1 MAHPSYLSE
10 QLNRTTVVQKGDGKE
25 TIFPYFADE
34 ELCKAVNLAL
44 FLNRPLLLMGEP
56 GCGKSLLAKAVAYEW
71 YKGELYNQQKYFEWN
86 VKSTSKA
93 REGLYEYDHLLR
105 LRDANFRNKN
115 TNMRNKDRYRSW
127 GPMAEAMRNSED
139 GRKAVLLIDEIDK
152 ADIDFSNDLLNEL
165 ERNSFYI
172 PETNESPTFEHKP
185 FIVITSNGEKDLSDA
200 FLRRCVFHYID
211 MFSARKLET
220 PETKEWL
227 ERILKARFYE
237 TPEKTDGLIEKAVMT
252 FVALR
257 KGMNTESSLYRKAI
271 NTSEFI
277 DWFAILKACSDPKK
291 GPATLADDLALQDWL
306 NDKADENNQVP
317 VPFGNVLFKTTTA
330 LFNFKTMEQPLST
343 EAQIPL

>member
-10 QLNRTTVVQKGDGKE
+10 QLKRTKEVDKGQGKE

-34 ELCKAVNLAL
+34 ELRKAVNLAL

-71 YKGELYNQQKYFEWN
+71 YKGELYDQHKYFEWN

-105 LRDANFRNKN
+105 LRDANFQHQDNN
-115 TNMRNKDRYRSW
+115 IEDIERYRRW
-127 GPMAEAMRNSED
+127 GPMAEAMRHSEA

-152 ADIDFSNDLLNEL
+152 ADIDFSNDLLTEL

-172 PETNESPTFEHKP
+172 PETDESPSFEHKP

-211 MFSARKLET
+211 MFSVQKLET
-220 PETKEWL
+220 AETKAWL

-237 TPEKTDGLIEKAVMT
+237 PQEDSDTLIEKAVMT

-277 DWFAILKACSDPKK
+277 DWFAILKACSDPET
-291 GPATLADDLALQDWL
+291 GPVTLADDPAFRDWL
-306 NDKADENNQVP
+306 NEKTNENNQVP

-343 EAQIPL
+343 EAQRL

>member
-10 QLNRTTVVQKGDGKE
+10 QLKRTKEVDKEQGKE

-34 ELCKAVNLAL
+34 ELRKAVNLAL

-71 YKGELYNQQKYFEWN
+71 YKGELYNQHKYFEWN

-105 LRDANFRNKN
+105 LRDANFQNKN
-115 TNMRNKDRYRSW
+115 ANIRNVDRYRRW
-127 GPMAEAMRNSED
+127 GPMAEAMRHSEAD
-139 GRKAVLLIDEIDK
+139 RKAVLLIDEIDK
-152 ADIDFSNDLLNEL
+152 ADIDFSNDLLTEL

-172 PETNESPTFEHKP
+172 PETNESLSFAHKP

-211 MFSARKLET
+211 MFSVQKLET
-220 PETKEWL
+220 PETREWL
-227 ERILKARFYE
+227 EKILTARFYE
-237 TPEKTDGLIEKAVMT
+237 TQEESDPLIDKAVMT

-257 KGMNTESSLYRKAI
+257 KSMNTESSLYRKAI

-277 DWFAILKACSDPKK
+277 DWFTILKACSDSGA
-291 GPATLADDLALQDWL
+291 GPATLADDPAWQDWV
-306 NDKADENNQVP
+306 NDKANENNQVP

-343 EAQIPL
+343 EA

>member
-10 QLNRTTVVQKGDGKE
+10 KLKETVVVQKEQSWE
-25 TIFPYFADE
+25 TIYPYFADE
-34 ELCKAVNLAL
+34 ELRKAVNLAL

-56 GCGKSLLAKAVAYEW
+56 GCGKSLLAKAVAWEWYEW
-71 YKGELYNQQKYFEWN
+71 GLYDQHKYFEWN

-105 LRDANFRNKN
+105 LRDANYKDENN
-115 TNMRNKDRYRSW
+115 DIENIDRYRRW
-127 GPMAEAMRNSED
+127 GPMAEAMRHSDANK
-139 GRKAVLLIDEIDK
+139 KAVLLIDEIDK
-152 ADIDFSNDLLNEL
+152 ADIDFSNDLLTEL

-172 PETNESPTFEHKP
+172 PESNESVSFDHKP

-211 MFSARKLET
+211 MFSVQKLET

-227 ERILKARFYE
+227 EKILKARFYE
-237 TPEKTDGLIEKAVMT
+237 TQEESDPLIEKAVMT

-257 KGMNTESSLYRKAI
+257 KGMNTEASLYRKAI

-277 DWFAILKACSDPKK
+277 DWFAILRECTAGT
-291 GPATLADDLALQDWL
+291 GPAILKNDPALNDWL
-306 NDKADENNQVP
+306 NDKVNDNNQVP

-343 EAQIPL
+343 TEA

>member
-10 QLNRTTVVQKGDGKE
+10 QLKSITVVDKGQGKE

-34 ELCKAVNLAL
+34 ELRKAVNLAL

-71 YKGELYNQQKYFEWN
+71 YKGMLYNDNKYFEWN

-105 LRDANFRNKN
+105 LRDANFKDKDNDIED
-115 TNMRNKDRYRSW
+115 KDRYRRW
-127 GPMAEAMRNSED
+127 GPMAEAMQHSD
-139 GRKAVLLIDEIDK
+139 ADRKAVLLIDEIDK
-152 ADIDFSNDLLNEL
+152 ADIDFSNDLLTEL

-172 PETNESPTFEHKP
+172 PETNENISFEHKP
-185 FIVITSNGEKDLSDA
+185 FIIITSNGEKDLSDA

-211 MFSARKLET
+211 MFSVQKLET
-220 PETKEWL
+220 KTTRDWL
-227 ERILKARFYE
+227 EMILKARFYE
-237 TPEKTDGLIEKAVMT
+237 TQEERDPLIDKAVTT
-252 FVALR
+252 FIALR
-257 KGMNTESSLYRKAI
+257 KGMNTESSVYRKAI

-277 DWFAILKACSDPKK
+277 DWFAILKSCTDQDA
-291 GPATLADDLALQDWL
+291 GTATLSDDPAFNDWL
-306 NDKADENNQVP
+306 DDRANDNNQIP

-330 LFNFKTMEQPLST
+330 LFNFKTLEQPLPA
-343 EAQIPL
+343 EA